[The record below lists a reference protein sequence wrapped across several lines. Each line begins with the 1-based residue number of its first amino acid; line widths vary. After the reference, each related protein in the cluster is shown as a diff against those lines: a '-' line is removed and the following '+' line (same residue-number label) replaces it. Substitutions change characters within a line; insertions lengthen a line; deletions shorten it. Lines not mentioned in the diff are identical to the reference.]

1 MNEIRIHI
9 DRLLL
14 RDVPREYADGMDL
27 LVEGRLRAYV
37 ADGGAPDP
45 LDRADEQQVF
55 ADVVARQVWESVAPS
70 LPPGPGERT

>member
-9 DRLLL
+9 DRRLL

-27 LVEGRLRAYV
+27 LVEDRLRAYV

-55 ADVVARQVWESVAPS
+55 ADVVARQVWESVAPN